1 MAIENKVLLNG
12 QMVDAELFTTE
23 KDGEEIAYKIILTM
37 LTLRSYEVPGGRRHY
52 RKERIKVVLRDEKQ
66 IQALYRLPAEVGCF
80 MEIYGILCTVP
91 KPKRFTCDH
100 CGNDII
106 THGIS
111 TFVRPL
117 LFRVTES
124 LEQLGAD
131 DIDKINEDRVFGMLL
146 DRLPVSNVVTVI
158 GNVFRNPEYAPQEG
172 VCTYGIAVNRSFHIL
187 EDPEDIRSDFPW
199 VKSFGENAN
208 RDYQYLKDRL
218 PDKQGTTVYVRG
230 SLQGRENYIRKIKC
244 PFCDGVSEHEDR
256 EGTIEIIAKDTV
268 FLRNYN
274 DVPDEIKAQ
283 TDLGVG
289 NRMLVNGQIM
299 DVRRKEDGSRI
310 SISLKVV
317 RRRHAVPGVSFTL
330 TINDRLEIL
339 IYGKKNIERAGKS
352 DLSVGNLMEVT
363 GELAVYGGI
372 KKSVPCRNCG
382 GHMSIDA
389 SSVFVIADWFRVTTT
404 PETIER
410 DTDDTESPVSRQ
422 EGQNLLNIWSEFSD
436 RIKIFGVVS
445 DEPEKEK
452 FPRAC
457 RYPILGSR
465 VIYDSNGKPRLKS
478 DEITVRSYG
487 RVATSNF
494 EHLLRDSFVYIDGF
508 VRSRR
513 IKQYELECEDCG
525 CINKVAVANGEMEI
539 LPYNTEYLR
548 GCVFPDGTEDVS
560 DSLDDTQMEIDLY
573 DDEEDRKAEEAEARE
588 NGYSGYGTDGENSDY
603 GSGWDDS
610 PGPGW
615 DEDDTDESGNDRDDD
630 DYSDTW
636 D

>member
-12 QMVDAELFTTE
+12 QLADAELFSTV
-23 KDGEEIAYKIILTM
+23 KDGEDSVYKIVLTM
-37 LTLRSYEVPGGRRHY
+37 LTLRSYEVGGGKRHY
-52 RKERIKVVLRDEKQ
+52 KKERIKVVIRDEKQ
-66 IQALYRLPAEVGCF
+66 IQALYRIPAEVGCF

-124 LEQLGAD
+124 LEQLGID
-131 DIDKINEDRVFGMLL
+131 DIDGLREDEVFGMLM

-158 GNVFRNPEYAPQEG
+158 GNVFRNPEYAPAEG
-172 VCTYGIAVNRSFHIL
+172 VCTYGIAINRSFHIL

-199 VKSFGENAN
+199 IKSFGENAY
-208 RDYQYLKDRL
+208 RDYQYLKNRL

-230 SLQGRENYIRKIKC
+230 SLQGRENYVRKIKC
-244 PFCDGVSEHEDR
+244 PFCDGVSEKEDE
-256 EGTIEIIAKDTV
+256 EGTIEIMSKETV

-274 DVPDEIKAQ
+274 EVPEEIRSQ
-283 TDLGVG
+283 TDIGVG

-299 DVRRKEDGSRI
+299 EVREKEDGSRI

-330 TINDRLEIL
+330 TINDRLEVL
-339 IYGKKNIERAGKS
+339 ICGKRNLEKAKKA
-352 DLSVGNLMEVT
+352 DLSVGNLIEVT
-363 GELAVYGGI
+363 GELAVYNGI
-372 KKSVPCRNCG
+372 RKTVPCRNCKG
-382 GHMSIDA
+382 RMSIDA

-410 DTDDTESPVSRQ
+410 DTDDTESPVSRR

-436 RIKIFGVVS
+436 RIKIFGIVG

-457 RYPILGSR
+457 RYPIIGNR
-465 VIYDSNGKPRLKS
+465 VVYDSNGNARLRS

-487 RVATSNF
+487 RIATSNF

-508 VRSRR
+508 VRSKR
-513 IKQYELECEDCG
+513 IKQYELECEECG
-525 CINKVAVANGEMEI
+525 CINRVAVSNGEMEI

-560 DSLDDTQMEIDLY
+560 DSMDDTQMEIDLY
-573 DDEEDRKAEEAEARE
+573 DDEEDRKAEKAEARE
-588 NGYSGYGTDGENSDY
+588 KGYSEYETEDSDDAG
-603 GSGWDDS
+603 GSGWDDE
-610 PGPGW
+610 PGAGW
-615 DEDDTDESGNDRDDD
+615 DDDDSDGGSGDEGD
-630 DYSDTW
+630 DYSDSW